1 MHQVLNHGREKNYDK
16 EMNFGTNTC
25 TPILSEY
32 EWGKMK
38 KTKFFNR
45 YNERVIHEYDMVFR
59 RRKKLFA
66 IVPCNNTVVLAA
78 CRIYTDVKETVAL
91 MTTTTIGLGLRPR
104 LIVIKCLV
112 QLNGVCIRHYP

>member
-1 MHQVLNHGREKNYDK
+1 
-16 EMNFGTNTC
+16 MNFGTNTC

-45 YNERVIHEYDMVFR
+45 YNERVIHEYDKISFCFSKGNGFQ
-59 RRKKLFA
+59 KKKKTLFA

-78 CRIYTDVKETVAL
+78 CRIYTDV
-91 MTTTTIGLGLRPR
+91 
-104 LIVIKCLV
+104 
-112 QLNGVCIRHYP
+112 